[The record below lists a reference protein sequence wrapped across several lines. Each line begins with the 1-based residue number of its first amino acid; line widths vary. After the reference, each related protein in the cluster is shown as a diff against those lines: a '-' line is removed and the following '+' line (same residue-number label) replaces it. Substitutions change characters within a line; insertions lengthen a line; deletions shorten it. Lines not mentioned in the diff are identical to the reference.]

1 MSGAVISSNTSLKV
15 NRAIT
20 STTTVNANCFAVVN
34 YIYSGMTA
42 VIGTNE
48 PNVQPIITR
57 TFGAGQSIPSTLVVA
72 VHSGNGDEFNVTW
85 ALSSGFE
92 LINSP

>member
-1 MSGAVISSNTSLKV
+1 MSGAVISSNTSLKF
-15 NRAIT
+15 NRAI
-20 STTTVNANCFAVVN
+20 SGSTTVNSNCFAVVN

-42 VIGTNE
+42 VTGSNE

-57 TFGAGQSIPSTLVVA
+57 TFGAGQNIPSTLVTA

-85 ALSSGFE
+85 AISSGFE